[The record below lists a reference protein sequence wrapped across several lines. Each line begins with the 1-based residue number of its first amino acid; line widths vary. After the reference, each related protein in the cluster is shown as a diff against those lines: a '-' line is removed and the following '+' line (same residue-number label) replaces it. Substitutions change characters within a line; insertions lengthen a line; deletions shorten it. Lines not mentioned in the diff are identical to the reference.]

1 MTRTAGALLLVLA
14 LAAAGC
20 GGGKSEVAESTA
32 KPPPAKAPGP
42 AAEGALCKEHGVL
55 EAVCTKCNP
64 ALVPVFKAKGDWC
77 AEHGF
82 PESFCPICH
91 PDRGGRPAAS
101 VSEDDAPADGTKV
114 RFKSKET
121 ARLAGIEVEKA
132 REPKSASH
140 LVVTARIVYDATK
153 VAEVNARSEG
163 VVLVVRADI
172 GTQVRRG
179 TALASI
185 QSAAVGADQSR
196 LQSARSRVQVAE
208 VNYARLKKL
217 HEEGIAPEKDV
228 LDARQELDTARAEL
242 SSAEAALGMVGGVAE
257 GASSYSLTSP
267 IAGVVTRR
275 DATIGH
281 LVDTETVLFEIVD
294 TSTMW
299 AELDIP
305 ETAVMRIAVG
315 RPVTLTVDGLGERE
329 FSGTLSY
336 ISPLIDPHTRTAT
349 GRVALEN
356 PEGLLRANMFARAR
370 IAVSGSGASVVVP
383 REAVQRARTAH
394 LVFVRTAVDT
404 FEARR
409 VQVGPG
415 DGGLL
420 EVSGRLKPGDEV
432 ATAGSFLLKTETLKG
447 SIGTGCCEVEEDK

>member
-1 MTRTAGALLLVLA
+1 MSRIAATLLLIVA
-14 LAAAGC
+14 LAACAC
-20 GGGKSEVAESTA
+20 GGGKTEVAESG
-32 KPPPAKAPGP
+32 KKQPSSEAPRP
-42 AAEGALCKEHGVL
+42 AAEGVLCKEHGVL

-64 ALVPVFKAKGDWC
+64 ALIPVFKAKGDWC
-77 AEHGF
+77 EEHGF

-91 PDRGGRPAAS
+91 PERGGRPAAS
-101 VSEDDAPADGTKV
+101 VSADDAPADGTKV

-132 REPKSASH
+132 LEPKSASQV
-140 LVVTARIVYDATK
+140 VVTARIVYDATK

-163 VVLVVRADI
+163 VVLAVRADV
-172 GTQVRRG
+172 GTKVRRG

-196 LQSARSRVQVAE
+196 LSSSRSRVQVAE
-208 VNYARLKKL
+208 ANYARLKKL
-217 HEEGIAPEKDV
+217 YEEGIAPEKDA
-228 LDARQELDTARAEL
+228 LDARQELDAARAEL
-242 SSAEAALGMVGGVAE
+242 SSAESALGMVGGVVE
-257 GASSYSLTSP
+257 GASRYTITSP

-275 DATIGH
+275 DATLGH

-294 TSTMW
+294 TSSVW

-305 ETAVMRIAVG
+305 ETAVTRIVVG
-315 RPVTLTVDGLGERE
+315 RPVILTVDGLGDRE
-329 FSGTLSY
+329 FTGTLTY
-336 ISPLIDPHTRTAT
+336 ISPRIDPHTRTAT
-349 GRVALEN
+349 GRVALAN

-370 IAVSGSGASVVVP
+370 ITVTGSGASVVVP
-383 REAVQRARTAH
+383 REAVQRAKSAH

-415 DGGLL
+415 DGDLV

-447 SIGTGCCEVEEDK
+447 SIGTGCCEVEEKK